1 MNDLEP
7 RRSGIVEALQERD
20 LVRSFKQDLVL
31 TQDQKEGLV
40 QIKAFLQSSN
50 AAFSLSGPAG
60 TGKTTLLKEVI
71 KGLRSVSI
79 AAPTHRAKEIAS
91 SMTGVLN
98 CFTLAELL
106 GMNPD
111 VDVANFDPH
120 NMTFAQKREPK
131 MGKYQVNIIDECSMV
146 NVDLDNL
153 IRLTAEEQG
162 VQVIYVGDK
171 CQLPPVGSL
180 ENSTSFDCIQGYSL
194 TQIVRQEATNPLT
207 YLLYTIRYMQEL
219 YINDRNDTKARFDE
233 VWDILV
239 LFGLVLDYDHMYAN
253 RRNLFFYLILKDDIR
268 EGKGFAIVKNED
280 EFYKKALVG
289 LKNDGRILAFT
300 NAKVQESNKR
310 IRELLG
316 YTKQFEYG
324 ELVTGYKTLRDE
336 RNNMFLTNS
345 KDYRVVSKEPKISAN
360 GIQVLRVG
368 LQDVGTMG
376 QTFVDVI
383 HPTEYDKFIDLY
395 YKAQA
400 EAVQKR
406 SWPKFFQFKDAHAL
420 TGWNNQAK
428 QPGNDLEYG
437 YSITIHKSQGGTY
450 KYGYI
455 HLNDIL
461 KYIKPDDNASVL
473 FGLKLLYV
481 AASRATDA
489 TIFKY

>member
-1 MNDLEP
+1 MNNLEP
-7 RRSGIVEALQERD
+7 RRSGIVEALKERD
-20 LVRSFKQDLVL
+20 LVRSFKQDITL
-31 TQDQKEGLV
+31 TQDQKEGLQ
-40 QIKAFLQSSN
+40 QIKAFLQSGN

-71 KGLRSVSI
+71 KGLRSISI
-79 AAPTHRAKEIAS
+79 SAPTHRAKEIAS
-91 SMTGVLN
+91 GMTGVLN

-111 VDVANFDPH
+111 VDIANFDPH

-146 NVDLDNL
+146 NPDLDNL

-171 CQLPPVGSL
+171 CQLPPIKSL
-180 ENSTSFDCIQGYSL
+180 EDSTSFDCVNSYSL

-207 YLLYTIRYMQEL
+207 YLLYTIRYMQDL
-219 YINDRNDTKARFDE
+219 YTSDRNDTKARFDE
-233 VWDILV
+233 VWDILM
-239 LFGLVLDYDHMYAN
+239 LFKLNLDYDKMYTN
-253 RRNLFFYLILKDDIR
+253 RKNLFFYLIQRDDIR
-268 EGKGFAIVKNED
+268 EGKGFVIVKNED

-300 NAKVQESNKR
+300 NDKVKESNKM

-316 YTKQFEYG
+316 FKKQFEHG
-324 ELVTGYKTLRDE
+324 ELITGYKTLRDE

-345 KDYRVVSKEPKISAN
+345 KDYRVISKEPKISVN
-360 GIQVLRVG
+360 GIQVLRLG
-368 LQDVGTMG
+368 LQDVSTMG
-376 QTFVDVI
+376 QTFVDI
-383 HPTEYDKFIDLY
+383 MHPSEYDTFMSLY
-395 YKAQA
+395 YKAEA
-400 EAVQKR
+400 EAREKR
-406 SWPKFFQFKDAHAL
+406 NWPKFFQLKDAHAF
-420 TGWNNQAK
+420 TAWNNPEK
-428 QPGNDLEYG
+428 KPGNDLEYG
-437 YSITIHKSQGGTY
+437 YAITIHKSQGGTY
-450 KYGYI
+450 KYGYV

-461 KYIKPDDNASVL
+461 KYVKPDDKKSVL